1 MSHKPVV
8 FVFPTCLLTT
18 CSSIRAI
25 LDANRNSLMLLELQF
40 SVYTLGLALGTFLA
54 GLYGMNLENYIEE
67 TTYGFP
73 LVSVGSAF
81 FGGLV
86 LWWGLV
92 KLRKVQR
99 VRMRQPAKRPRKGA
113 NAELADR
120 DNLGPY
126 GLAREYNHDSP
137 MAMLEAKHKEKL
149 RRAAQMKERRPSK
162 VGMMGQFLQKF
173 R

>member
-1 MSHKPVV
+1 
-8 FVFPTCLLTT
+8 
-18 CSSIRAI
+18 
-25 LDANRNSLMLLELQF
+25 MLLELQF
-40 SVYTLGLALGTFLA
+40 SVYTLGIALGTFLA

-67 TTYGFP
+67 TAYGFP
-73 LVSVGSAF
+73 AVSIGSAF

-99 VRMRQPAKRPRKGA
+99 VRMRQPATRPRKGGGGA
-113 NAELADR
+113 NNSATEQPADR

-126 GLAREYNHDSP
+126 GLAREYSRDSP

-149 RRAAQMKERRPSK
+149 RRAAQMKERRPQK
-162 VGMMGQFLQKF
+162 AGVMGRFLQKF